1 MLRGFGASSTLAAA
15 FLARLLAG
23 GDPSVGLDRSDAGAG
38 GTSRA
43 LAGAAAAAGGAEALL
58 TSARGS
64 DLPSDM
70 PIAVAAAREA
80 I

>member
-1 MLRGFGASSTLAAA
+1 M
-15 FLARLLAG
+15 
-23 GDPSVGLDRSDAGAG
+23 
-38 GTSRA
+38 
-43 LAGAAAAAGGAEALL
+43 AGAAAAAGGAEALL

>member
-1 MLRGFGASSTLAAA
+1 M
-15 FLARLLAG
+15 
-23 GDPSVGLDRSDAGAG
+23 
-38 GTSRA
+38 
-43 LAGAAAAAGGAEALL
+43 AGAAAAAGGAEALL

-80 I
+80 IKSADRRPGASRSGHDGEALI